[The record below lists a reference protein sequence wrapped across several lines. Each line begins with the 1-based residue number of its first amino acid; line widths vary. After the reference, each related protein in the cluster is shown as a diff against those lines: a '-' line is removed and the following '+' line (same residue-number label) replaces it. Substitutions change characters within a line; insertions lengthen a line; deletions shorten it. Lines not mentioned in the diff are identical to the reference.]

1 MYVPGVQESNCRSGL
16 RGGLPLYALLQ
27 ILVGLREERYGFLI
41 FFLTMFGNM
50 AFQTYLVAAG
60 AASLREAI
68 KLFWTFRVPWGWTYT
83 AGTVA
88 DWVAQFSFG
97 FYSLM
102 LTSLLLGL
110 IVMVLYKPRTWCAFC
125 PMGTMTQGICKLKNK
140 E

>member
-27 ILVGLREERYGFLI
+27 ILVGLREERY
-41 FFLTMFGNM
+41 
-50 AFQTYLVAAG
+50 LVAAG
-60 AASLREAI
+60 ATSLREAI
-68 KLFWTFRVPWGWTYT
+68 KLFWTFRVPWSWTYT
-83 AGTVA
+83 AGTVT

-97 FYSLM
+97 FYGLM

>member
-1 MYVPGVQESNCRSGL
+1 MASPH
-16 RGGLPLYALLQ
+16 LL
-27 ILVGLREERYGFLI
+27 IPVV
-41 FFLTMFGNM
+41 TDPKK
-50 AFQTYLVAAG
+50 AAG
-60 AASLREAI
+60 SLQWA
-68 KLFWTFRVPWGWTYT
+68 V
-83 AGTVA
+83 
-88 DWVAQFSFG
+88 DWMAQFSFG